1 MKKIIIIAIILLLIL
16 GHTPYYDLNE
26 LAVVDTIG
34 ISQKENKYYL
44 YLNIVNE
51 NNKIYKIKGDSLG
64 EIFLKANTINNKK
77 TYFKHLNIIIFDTS
91 ILNNNKLLYFLKD
104 EFTTIDYLTVATED
118 LNSIF
123 PKFHKSADYKNFIT
137 KENNMKGTIINTT
150 FKDLLGNSLNELKS
164 ASLPLLSQNN
174 NNLVNKGLYII
185 NKDYIL
191 NKKLTKIYYL
201 LNNEITFY
209 NQKIK
214 LNNNYNEVYL
224 YNLKSSIK
232 YKDKNLTIKITGNID
247 SPDTN
252 NLTEIKNKVINN
264 LKKDIKSLITLE
276 TTNDLKISNIINT
289 IYQKD
294 KNINNYKDANKKIII
309 DLKIERRN
317 NYD

>member
-1 MKKIIIIAIILLLIL
+1 MKKIIIVAITLLLIL

-51 NNKIYKIKGDSLG
+51 NNKTYKIKGDSLG

-91 ILNNNKLLYFLKD
+91 ILNNNKLLYFLKK
-104 EFTTIDYLTVATED
+104 EFTTIDYLTVATD
-118 LNSIF
+118 NLNSIF
-123 PKFHKSADYKNFIT
+123 SKFHKSTDYKNFIT

-150 FKDLLGNSLNELKS
+150 FKDLLGNSLNKFKS

-174 NNLVNKGLYII
+174 NNLINKGLYII
-185 NKDYIL
+185 DKDYIL
-191 NKKLTKIYYL
+191 NKNLTRVNYL

-232 YKDKNLTIKITGNID
+232 YKDKKLTIKITGNID

-252 NLTEIKNKVINN
+252 NLTKIKNKVINN
-264 LKKDIKSLITLE
+264 LKKDLKRLIILE

-294 KNINNYKDANKKIII
+294 KNTNNYKIANKKIII

>member
-1 MKKIIIIAIILLLIL
+1 MKKIIIVAITLLLIL

-51 NNKIYKIKGDSLG
+51 NNKTYKIKGDSLG

-91 ILNNNKLLYFLKD
+91 ILNNNKLLYFLKK
-104 EFTTIDYLTVATED
+104 EFTTIDYLTVATD
-118 LNSIF
+118 NLNSIF
-123 PKFHKSADYKNFIT
+123 SKFHKSTNYKNFIT

-150 FKDLLGNSLNELKS
+150 FKDLLGNSLNKFKS

-174 NNLVNKGLYII
+174 NNLINKGLYII
-185 NKDYIL
+185 DKDYIL
-191 NKKLTKIYYL
+191 NKNLTRVNYL

-232 YKDKNLTIKITGNID
+232 YKDKKLTIKITGNID

-252 NLTEIKNKVINN
+252 NLTKIKNKVINN
-264 LKKDIKSLITLE
+264 LKKDLKRLIMLE

-294 KNINNYKDANKKIII
+294 KNTNNYKIANKKIII